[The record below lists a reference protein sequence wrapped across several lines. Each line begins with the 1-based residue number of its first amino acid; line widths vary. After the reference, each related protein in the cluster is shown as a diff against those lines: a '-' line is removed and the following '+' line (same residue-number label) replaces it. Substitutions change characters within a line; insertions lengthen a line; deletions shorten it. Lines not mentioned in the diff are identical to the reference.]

1 MQPTLVL
8 AAPNPGIIYLNGQF
22 AGELGPQQPLL
33 RPAAPRGA
41 LYIDYRPLNDLC
53 RPLARRLVFSGG
65 EILPESAENADKL
78 NVILWPGGVSEVEL
92 APDPWEL
99 PHSVFS
105 HAGRSF
111 ELLGGAEPRLLCDGR
126 LLGRLPEGAEKPSI
140 RELSG
145 GTALLGSCTG
155 GMYLLT
161 ADRELRAQTG
171 FLRAQQIEIDPDGSI
186 RALLPALDPVGHAVR
201 EIWQLSEAGL
211 RLLSSQPSLLEGVP
225 KWPQTAEEAAIAAV
239 ESARAGR
246 IEEAESYLAPR
257 LRQQHPLESI
267 LQLCDLCV
275 RMKYAPP
282 HSRPAVGLLRLQS
295 DSFARVRP
303 LYFRASPSA
312 GRQGAWQIDEMEWE

>member
-8 AAPNPGIIYLNGQF
+8 AAPNPGIVYLNGQF

-65 EILPESAENADKL
+65 TILAESAENADKL
-78 NVILWPGGVSEVEL
+78 NIILWPGGVSEVEL

-99 PHSVFS
+99 PRSVFA

-111 ELLGGAEPRLLCDGR
+111 ELLGGAEPKLLCNGR
-126 LLGRLPEGAEKPSI
+126 LLGKLPEGAEIPSV
-140 RELSG
+140 RELTG
-145 GTALLGSCTG
+145 GIALLGSCTG

-171 FLRAQQIEIDPDGSI
+171 FLRAQQIEFDPDGGV

-201 EIWQLSEAGL
+201 ESWQLSEAGL
-211 RLLSSQPSLLEGVP
+211 RLLSSQPSFSEGVP
-225 KWPQTAEEAAIAAV
+225 KWPQTAEDTVIAAI
-239 ESARAGR
+239 ESARTGR
-246 IEEAESYLAPR
+246 VEEAENYLAPR
-257 LRQQHPLESI
+257 LREQRPLEAI
-267 LQLCDLCV
+267 LALCDLCV
-275 RMKYAPP
+275 KIKYAPP

-295 DSFARVRP
+295 DSFARVCP

-312 GRQGAWQIDEMEWE
+312 GRQGAWQIDEMELE